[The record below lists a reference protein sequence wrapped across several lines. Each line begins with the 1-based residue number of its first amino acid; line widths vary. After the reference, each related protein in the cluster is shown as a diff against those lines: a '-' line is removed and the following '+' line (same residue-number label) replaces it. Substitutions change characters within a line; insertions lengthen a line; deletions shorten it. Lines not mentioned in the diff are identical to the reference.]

1 MGSLF
6 LYTKVFI
13 SPCAFDHK
21 IPQWQ
26 KNLLQD
32 LLMLYI
38 LKSLPCGCST
48 SSKTAAPM
56 SMMAKFVR
64 ERDLIKFQRP
74 EVNLVLEQR
83 KIAELAV
90 VKEDINDIIE
100 VHEDSVGSEL
110 SVAKDEQNDIIE
122 VNEFEEVARTKLLRP
137 RRVLD
142 TDKVILL

>member
-1 MGSLF
+1 MSF
-6 LYTKVFI
+6 ARVAKNIEKV
-13 SPCAFDHK
+13 
-21 IPQWQ
+21 
-26 KNLLQD
+26 LR
-32 LLMLYI
+32 
-38 LKSLPCGCST
+38 SLPCGCST
-48 SSKTAAPM
+48 SGKTAAPM

-64 ERDLIKFQRP
+64 ERDLIKFQHP

-90 VKEDINDIIE
+90 VKEDISDIIE

-110 SVAKDEQNDIIE
+110 SVAKEQQNDIIE